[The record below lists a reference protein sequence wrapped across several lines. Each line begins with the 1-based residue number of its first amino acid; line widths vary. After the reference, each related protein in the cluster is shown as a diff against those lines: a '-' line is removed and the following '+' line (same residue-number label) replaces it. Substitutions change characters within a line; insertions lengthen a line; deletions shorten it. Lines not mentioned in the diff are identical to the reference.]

1 MKFII
6 KFFIILNH
14 SFLFN
19 EEGIQLALINGA
31 ISKIKR
37 EYQNTGEGLPPSP
50 IVSLYEIKRET
61 KPVSS

>member
-6 KFFIILNH
+6 TFLIIQNH

-19 EEGIQLALINGA
+19 EAGIQLALINEA
-31 ISKIKR
+31 ISKFKR

-50 IVSLYEIKRET
+50 FVSLYEIRE
-61 KPVSS
+61 